1 MMHRKSSRIG
11 LLLGIAAGWVSCLQP
26 HAIRMVDTD
35 PAAWNA
41 AQSVTVSYD
50 NTDTVSARD
59 LWAVV
64 RFCNDYEYD
73 KFQLSITTVTP
84 DGYRWRDTLS
94 MEVYGRLP
102 HVGLYGELEQ
112 PYRHRVVLQQTGRYL
127 FELAPVMPD
136 TVTRGVAA
144 VGIRLADAQ
153 TESTPDRQP
162 EDSMKSVV
170 SADSSLLTR

>member
-1 MMHRKSSRIG
+1 MIHRRGGRIG
-11 LLLGIAAGWVSCLQP
+11 LLLSIAAGWVSCLQP
-26 HAIRMVDTD
+26 HAVRMVDTD
-35 PAAWNA
+35 PAAWTA
-41 AQSVTVSYD
+41 AQTVTVSYD

-59 LWAVV
+59 IWTVV
-64 RFCNDYEYD
+64 RFCNDFEYD
-73 KFQLSITTVTP
+73 KLRLSITTVTP

-112 PYRHRVVLQQTGRYL
+112 PYRYRVVLQQAGRYL
-127 FELAPVMPD
+127 FELAPLMPD

-144 VGIRLADAQ
+144 IGIRLADAQ
-153 TESTPDRQP
+153 IGSTSDMQP
-162 EDSMKSVV
+162 EDSVG